1 MIFVIDRFDK
11 SPVKH
16 SEKKEKKKANLS
28 SFQHTINLSPFTSGI
43 HPKHTIYEAFAAIC
57 SRQRSLTFAKYSALI
72 KTKTGSWMKISR
84 TKKREI
90 EDTST
95 YLPHVVFYR
104 QVDVDKPDAI
114 EITEGDVE
122 VTAK

>member
-11 SPVKH
+11 SDAKNA
-16 SEKKEKKKANLS
+16 KKQTKSPNLS

-57 SRQRSLTFAKYSALI
+57 SRQKSLTFAKYGTLI
-72 KTKTGSWMKISR
+72 KTKTGTWMKI
-84 TKKREI
+84 TKSTKREI

-95 YLPHVVFYR
+95 YMPHVVFYR
-104 QVDVDKPDAI
+104 KVDVDKPDQA
-114 EITEGDVE
+114 EVTEENVE
-122 VTAK
+122 VNTK